1 MADHRGASRA
11 RRTPALPRTLTRRA
25 LLEAGVALPA
35 VALAAPLMGYAASTA
50 LELERFLFDP
60 RFAEAFDVA
69 QAVGGG
75 VPLAPVADD
84 LADFWYR
91 ELDLSWREGPM
102 ALAGVTLTEALFVL
116 ETLAMDRQ
124 MRVVYRGEYSRV
136 EDGRIRHKLAGPAT
150 MLERFASLPETAAA
164 WEGELARAMTDC
176 PVGRPATL
184 EVELVTSAPGL
195 SIRDMPLTSWIIAP
209 RAAVAVTIRS

>member
-1 MADHRGASRA
+1 MAWAKDAS
-11 RRTPALPRTLTRRA
+11 
-25 LLEAGVALPA
+25 
-35 VALAAPLMGYAASTA
+35 LA
-50 LELERFLFDP
+50 LERFLFDP

-69 QAVGGG
+69 QEVSGRG

-91 ELDLSWREGPM
+91 ELDLAWREGPM
-102 ALAGVTLTEALFVL
+102 ALGGVTLPEALFVL

-124 MRVVYRGEYSRV
+124 MRVVYRGEHSRV